1 MNEREFAE
9 LAAGFA
15 LDALSPDD
23 LAAFLQAR
31 AQHPEWERFVAA
43 DVATAASLADGVSR
57 VAPPPQIRTALLA
70 RIAGMT
76 QGDRAETQAS
86 TSAPVIGVPETEI
99 LAVEP
104 EPPVAEPEL
113 SVAEPELSVAETE
126 PTVTEPAAPATDDGE
141 PATGETT
148 SAEPPPN
155 TATIQTISR
164 RNWTRG
170 ILALAASL
178 VLLVTLGFG
187 AVTLGQFINRPAAV
201 VALEQIEN
209 APDAQAATAEV
220 ADGGTATVHWSES
233 LGKVVLVSDG
243 LPSIAKDQSFEMWFV
258 RDDGV
263 QSAGTF
269 DNASDAT
276 VLLDGTLQAG
286 DTIAVTVEQ
295 QGGSPTGEPT
305 TEPIVAIPTA

>member
-1 MNEREFAE
+1 MNETEFAE

-23 LAAFLQAR
+23 LAAFVEAR
-31 AQHPEWERFVAA
+31 AQHPEWEALVAT

-70 RIAGMT
+70 RIAGMP
-76 QGDRAETQAS
+76 QGDGAEIHAPA
-86 TSAPVIGVPETEI
+86 SAPVTSVPVAEV
-99 LAVEP
+99 LAVEPDLPVAGAPTVEP
-104 EPPVAEPEL
+104 EPPVAEAALGETDLATP
-113 SVAEPELSVAETE
+113 VADES
-126 PTVTEPAAPATDDGE
+126 E

-148 SAEPPPN
+148 ASEPPPN
-155 TATIQTISR
+155 TAMIQTVSR

-201 VALEQIEN
+201 IALEQIEG
-209 APDAQAATAEV
+209 APDAQQATATV
-220 ADGGTATVHWSES
+220 TDGGTATVHWSES

-243 LPSIAKDQSFEMWFV
+243 LPSIARDQSFEMWFV
-258 RDDGV
+258 REDGV
-263 QSAGTF
+263 ESAGTF
-269 DNASDAT
+269 NNAADAT
-276 VLLDGTLQAG
+276 VLLDGTLQPG
-286 DTIAVTVEQ
+286 DTIAVSVEQ

-305 TEPIVAIPTA
+305 TDPIVAIPTA